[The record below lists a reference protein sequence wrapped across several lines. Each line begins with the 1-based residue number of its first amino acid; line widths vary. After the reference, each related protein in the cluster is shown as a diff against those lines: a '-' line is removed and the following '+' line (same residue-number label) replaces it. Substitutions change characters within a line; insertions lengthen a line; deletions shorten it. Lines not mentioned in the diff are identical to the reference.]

1 MTGAGGAGLVARGI
15 TVTYGGRVVLDAV
28 DVDARTGSVL
38 AVTGPS
44 GSGKSTLLGVL
55 GGLVL
60 PDVGTVTWDGAPV
73 VLDDHRPDR
82 RAALVLQ
89 GHGLLPVL
97 TAHENVELA
106 LQLEGGRS
114 AVSQLRSRAAAALVD
129 AGLGPDEL
137 TVDRLAE
144 ELSGGQ
150 QQRVAVARALVVRPR
165 LLLADEPTSELDTA
179 ARDVVLAA
187 LRRLAD
193 GGAVVVI
200 ATHDAEVAQWCDA
213 RLDITGGR
221 ATRHPG

>member
-1 MTGAGGAGLVARGI
+1 MNGLVARGV
-15 TVTYGGRVVLDAV
+15 TVAYRGRVVLDAV
-28 DVDARTGSVL
+28 DVTAEAGGVL

-55 GGLVL
+55 GGLVV
-60 PDVGTVTWDGAPV
+60 PDAGTVAWDGLPV
-73 VLDDHRPDR
+73 VLDDHRPAR
-82 RAALVLQ
+82 RAAMVLQ
-89 GHGLLPVL
+89 GYGLLPVL

-106 LQLEGGRS
+106 LQLEGGRR
-114 AVSQLRSRAAAALVD
+114 VDGPQLRSRASDALED

-137 TVDRLAE
+137 TADRLAE

-179 ARDVVLAA
+179 SRDVVLAA

-193 GGAVVVI
+193 DGAVVVL
-200 ATHDAEVAQWCDA
+200 ATHDAEVAQWCDT
-213 RLDITGGR
+213 RLDLVDGR
-221 ATRHPG
+221 AAARETMGG